1 MSSRWMFV
9 PTPVASETI
18 TWTLV
23 LASGARGRFNLSSY
37 SEAGAGAG
45 DWTQYSF
52 QPIRTNS
59 ADTYIEFL
67 VRVDT
72 SGTYA
77 NNGDFTTNAT
87 ITDSRFL
94 HESTAM
100 GHSSLTV
107 VQAGGASGTILRF
120 RFNDTDT
127 SSFYDAFQVG
137 DTLTIGLTYG

>member
-1 MSSRWMFV
+1 MSDRWVYV
-9 PTPVASETI
+9 PTPAATETI

-23 LASGARGRFNLSSY
+23 LSSGARGRFNLSSY
-37 SEAGAGAG
+37 SEAGPGAG
-45 DWTQYSF
+45 DWTEYSF

-59 ADTYIEFL
+59 ADTYVEFL

-72 SGTYA
+72 GGTYS

-87 ITDSRFL
+87 ITDSRML
-94 HESTAM
+94 AGSTAL
-100 GHSSLTV
+100 GHTSLTV

-120 RFNDTDT
+120 RFNKSDT
-127 SSFYDAFQVG
+127 SSFYDALSVG